1 MKKHVHY
8 MTRKREE
15 NKLDDTKIPLADAG
29 SFVSPSADAG
39 SCVIPSADALPSADY
54 LQSTSSH
61 DPTTSTPFKK
71 KGKATLRKEML
82 ASIKVDENEKDKKR
96 KGNNSM

>member
-1 MKKHVHY
+1 

-29 SFVSPSADAG
+29 S
-39 SCVIPSADALPSADY
+39 CVIPSADALPSADD
-54 LQSTSSH
+54 LQSTSSYAADALPSTSSH

-71 KGKATLRKEML
+71 KEKATLRKEML
-82 ASIKVDENEKDKKR
+82 ASIKVDEN
-96 KGNNSM
+96 